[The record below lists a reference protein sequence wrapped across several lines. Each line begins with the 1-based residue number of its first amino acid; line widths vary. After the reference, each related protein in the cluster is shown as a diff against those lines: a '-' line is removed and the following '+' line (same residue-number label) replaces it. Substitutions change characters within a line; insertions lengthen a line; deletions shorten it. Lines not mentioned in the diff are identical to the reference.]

1 MHRLLNRQIKKHLKS
16 DHLNEPSL
24 QKFFNSVDE
33 AYKQMDSDYEML
45 ERAMDLA
52 SVELVEK
59 NQSLLNEV
67 FEKEKAEKTSSSKS
81 EFLARMSHELRTPMN
96 AILGFTQLLKMDP
109 QNPLTQYQQENLDMV
124 LSAGRH
130 LLELIN
136 ETLDLSKIEAG
147 KLTLN
152 LETIDIIPIV
162 QDVISIS
169 QPIAEQNDV
178 SIKYKES
185 LGENYFVEVDK
196 LRFKQIVLN
205 LISNAIKYNKP
216 NGTVIVS
223 IERHNDDLI
232 RLGVKDT
239 GRGIPKGKEK
249 ILFKPFERFDVNS
262 KQIEGTGI
270 GLTIAKQLIE
280 AMKGTIGFE
289 SAFNGGSYFYID
301 IPLSNQTS
309 LELTTETTNKTTPLF
324 SKDANDRK
332 ILYIDDTQTNIEL
345 VKQILSRRKEI
356 KLFSA
361 SNAIKGIELAQVVF
375 PDLILMDIQMPEM
388 DGRTAFKKLQT
399 IHETKN
405 IPVIALTSDA
415 KDADIKKALDMGFHS
430 YITKPIDVPM
440 FLDTIDKIFKKP

>member
-1 MHRLLNRQIKKHLKS
+1 
-16 DHLNEPSL
+16 
-24 QKFFNSVDE
+24 
-33 AYKQMDSDYEML
+33 
-45 ERAMDLA
+45 
-52 SVELVEK
+52 
-59 NQSLLNEV
+59 
-67 FEKEKAEKTSSSKS
+67 
-81 EFLARMSHELRTPMN
+81 MN

-124 LSAGRH
+124 LSAGKH

-152 LETIDIIPIV
+152 LETVDITPIV
-162 QDVISIS
+162 RDVISIS

-178 SIKYKES
+178 SIKYKDS
-185 LGENYFVEVDK
+185 LEAKYFLEVDK

-216 NGTVIVS
+216 KGTVLVS
-223 IERHNDDLI
+223 IENHNGSI
-232 RLGVKDT
+232 RLGVRDT
-239 GRGIPKGKEK
+239 GHGIPKGKDE

-262 KQIEGTGI
+262 KLIEGTGI

-289 SAFNGGSYFYID
+289 SVFNEGSYFFID
-301 IPLSNQTS
+301 IPLSHQTS
-309 LELTTETTNKTTPLF
+309 LELTTETTHKTTPLF
-324 SKDANDRK
+324 LRDANDRK
-332 ILYIDDTQTNIEL
+332 ILYIDDTQNNIEL
-345 VKQILSRRKEI
+345 VKQILSRRKEV

-361 SNAIKGIELAQVVF
+361 SNAIEGIELAQVVV

-399 IHETKN
+399 IHKTKN
-405 IPVIALTSDA
+405 IPVIALTADA
-415 KDADIKKALDMGFHS
+415 MDADIKKALDMGFHS
-430 YITKPIDVPM
+430 YITKPIDVPR
-440 FLDTIDKIFKKP
+440 FLDTIDKIFEKP